1 MSRLK
6 IAALASVASLNFSGM
21 AHAQKVSS
29 PTPVVTAPAITV
41 LSLDDFVKAAIE
53 RHPRVMKATFA
64 VDAAQGKFTQAG
76 LYPNPVFAF
85 NADELGDRTG
95 TLGILTPQVSQEI
108 VRGGK
113 LKLSQAVVAREI
125 DQATLAVMAERF
137 AVIGAVRAAFYDV
150 YALQERRIVLAE
162 IVRINEDT
170 VNKLQPAVKAG
181 IATPLD
187 LVQLEIER
195 ETRRADLKAIEQEL
209 PNAFRRLAAI
219 VGENELPPVIL
230 AATFELPLPEY
241 DGEKTRAMVVALHP
255 EVRSAK
261 VGVER
266 AQAALRRAQAEP
278 KPNITVSSGYTR
290 QNQNVS
296 NDWLLSASM
305 PLPTWNRNQG
315 GIHTAMAEIQMA
327 HQDVR
332 RVENE
337 LAERVATSL
346 RTYSAAKQRAE
357 WYREH
362 ILGRTNEALKLMTA
376 ARDAGQFNA
385 LQVLQAQ
392 KAVAEA
398 RLETNK
404 SLGEAWKAAGELSG
418 MLLEEQWPPTP
429 LMPTPQPPTLVP
441 QKK

>member
-1 MSRLK
+1 MSRWKL
-6 IAALASVASLNFSGM
+6 AALAFVASLNYSGM
-21 AHAQKVSS
+21 GFAQTVPS
-29 PTPVVTAPAITV
+29 PNPVVATPAITV
-41 LSLDDFVKAAIE
+41 LTLDDFVKAAIE

-113 LKLSQAVVAREI
+113 LKLSQAIVAKEI

-170 VNKLQPAVKAG
+170 VSKLEPAVKAG

-195 ETRRADLKAIEQEL
+195 ETRRAELKAIEQEL

-219 VGENELPPVIL
+219 VGENELPPVVL
-230 AATFELPLPEY
+230 AASFELPLPEY
-241 DGEKTRAMVVALHP
+241 DGERTRAMVVALHP
-255 EVRSAK
+255 EIRSAK

-266 AQAALRRAQAEP
+266 AQAALLRAQAEP

-290 QNQNVS
+290 QNQNRS
-296 NDWLLSASM
+296 NDWLLAASL
-305 PLPTWNRNQG
+305 PLPTWNKNQG
-315 GIHTAMAEIQMA
+315 GIRMAIAEIQIA

-332 RVENE
+332 RVEND

-357 WYREH
+357 WYRDH
-362 ILGRTNEALKLMTA
+362 ILGRTNEALKLMSK

-385 LQVLQAQ
+385 IQVLQAQ

-404 SLGEAWKAAGELSG
+404 SLGEAWKAAGEISG
-418 MLLEEQWPPTP
+418 MLLEEQWP
-429 LMPTPQPPTLVP
+429 LAIAVP
-441 QKK
+441 QNRETTPMK